1 MLSSAF
7 IFDRL
12 YQYML
17 LMRLHRPIGIYLLLW
32 PTLWAVWI
40 AGNGHP
46 DLSIILIFSSGVILM
61 RSAGCVINDYAD
73 KDFDPHVRRTKDRPL
88 AARRITGRET
98 LILFLLLGLL
108 AFGLVLQL
116 NWFTVQL
123 SVIALLLA
131 AIYPFTKRYTHL
143 PQLFLGAAYSWSIPM
158 AFAAQTA
165 EIPVLAWVVFI
176 TNLLWTVA
184 YDTMYAMVDRDDDLK
199 IGVKSTAI
207 LFGNADR
214 LIIALLQ
221 LIVFILLIII
231 GIQVGLGQLYYT
243 GLALAALFAIYQQ
256 WLIYHRDPARC
267 FQAFLN
273 NHWLGMVVFLGI
285 VADYWVT
292 S

>member
-131 AIYPFTKRYTHL
+131 AVYPFTKRYTHL

-165 EIPVLAWVVFI
+165 EIPLLAWLVFI

-184 YDTMYAMVDRDDDLK
+184 YDTMYAMVDRNDDLK

>member
-7 IFDRL
+7 ISNRL

-40 AGNGHP
+40 AGNGQP
-46 DLSIILIFSSGVILM
+46 NLGIVFIFSCGVVVM

-73 KDFDPHVRRTKDRPL
+73 KDFDPHVQRTKDRPL
-88 AARRITGRET
+88 AAQRITGRES
-98 LILFLLLGLL
+98 LVLFLVLCLIAL
-108 AFGLVLQL
+108 FLVLQL

-131 AIYPFTKRYTHL
+131 AVYPFTKRYTHL
-143 PQLFLGAAYSWSIPM
+143 PQFFLGAAYSWSIPM
-158 AFAAQTA
+158 AFAAQTSDV
-165 EIPVLAWVVFI
+165 PLLAWLIFI
-176 TNLLWTVA
+176 ANLLWTVA
-184 YDTMYAMVDRDDDLK
+184 YDTMYAMVDRADDLR

-207 LFGNADR
+207 LFGDADKF
-214 LIIALLQ
+214 IIALLQ
-221 LIVFILLIII
+221 LVFFILLITI
-231 GIQVGLGQLYYT
+231 GIYLQLGNLYYT
-243 GLALAALFAIYQQ
+243 GLTLAAMLAMYQQ

-273 NHWLGMVVFLGI
+273 NNWLGMTIFLGI
-285 VADYWVT
+285 VADYWILL
-292 S
+292 

>member
-1 MLSSAF
+1 MLSSVF
-7 IFDRL
+7 ISDRL
-12 YQYML
+12 HQYLL

-40 AGNGHP
+40 ASNGYP
-46 DLSIILIFSSGVILM
+46 AINIVLIFCCGVILM

-73 KDFDPHVRRTKDRPL
+73 KDFDPHVQRTKDRPL
-88 AARRITGRET
+88 AARRITSQES
-98 LILFLLLGLL
+98 LILFLVLCLMAL
-108 AFGLVLQL
+108 FLVLQL

-131 AIYPFTKRYTHL
+131 AGYPFTKRYTHL

-158 AFAAQTA
+158 AFAAQTS
-165 EIPVLAWVVFI
+165 EIPLLAWLIFI

-184 YDTMYAMVDRDDDLK
+184 YDTMYAMVDKADDLK

-214 LIIALLQ
+214 MIIALLQ
-221 LIVFILLIII
+221 LAVFILLIII
-231 GIQVGLGQLYYT
+231 GFKVGFGYLYYT
-243 GLALAALFAIYQQ
+243 GLALAAMLAMYQQ

-273 NHWLGMVVFLGI
+273 NHWLGMTVFLGI
-285 VADYWVT
+285 VADYWVLL
-292 S
+292 

>member
-7 IFDRL
+7 ISDRL
-12 YQYML
+12 HQYML

-40 AGNGHP
+40 ASNGQP
-46 DLSIILIFSSGVILM
+46 DIHIVLIFSCGVILM

-73 KDFDPHVRRTKDRPL
+73 KDFDPHVQRTKDRPL
-88 AARRITGRET
+88 AARRITSRET
-98 LILFLLLGLL
+98 LILFLVLCSM

-123 SVIALLLA
+123 SVIALFLA
-131 AIYPFTKRYTHL
+131 ALYPFTKRYTHL

-158 AFAAQTA
+158 AFAAQTS
-165 EIPVLAWVVFI
+165 EVPLLAWLIFI

-184 YDTMYAMVDRDDDLK
+184 YDTMYAMVDRADDLK

-221 LIVFILLIII
+221 LSVFILLILI
-231 GIQVGLGQLYYT
+231 GIYINFGYLYYT
-243 GLALAALFAIYQQ
+243 GLALAAMLAIYQQ
-256 WLIYHRDPARC
+256 WLIYHRDPAHC

-273 NHWLGMVVFLGI
+273 NHWLGMTVFLGI
-285 VADYWVT
+285 VADYWIAP
-292 S
+292 

>member
-7 IFDRL
+7 ISDRL
-12 YQYML
+12 HQYLL

-40 AGNGHP
+40 ASNGHP
-46 DLSIILIFSSGVILM
+46 DIRIVLIFSCGVILM

-73 KDFDPHVRRTKDRPL
+73 KDFDPHVQRTKDRPL
-88 AARRITGRET
+88 AARRITSRET
-98 LILFLLLGLL
+98 LILFLVLCLV

-123 SVIALLLA
+123 SVIALFLA
-131 AIYPFTKRYTHL
+131 ALYPFTKRYTHL

-158 AFAAQTA
+158 AFAAQTS
-165 EIPVLAWVVFI
+165 EVPLLAWLIFI

-221 LIVFILLIII
+221 LAVFILLITI
-231 GIQVGLGQLYYT
+231 GLHLGLGYLYYT
-243 GLALAALFAIYQQ
+243 GLALAAMLAMYQQ
-256 WLIYHRDPARC
+256 RLIYHRDPARC

-273 NHWLGMVVFLGI
+273 NHWLGMTVFLGI
-285 VADYWVT
+285 VADYWVLP
-292 S
+292 

>member
-7 IFDRL
+7 ISNRL

-40 AGNGHP
+40 AGNGQPH
-46 DLSIILIFSSGVILM
+46 LGIVFIFSCGVVVM

-73 KDFDPHVRRTKDRPL
+73 KDFDPHVQRTKDRPL
-88 AARRITGRET
+88 AAQRITGRES
-98 LILFLLLGLL
+98 LVLFLVLCLIAL
-108 AFGLVLQL
+108 FLVLQL

-131 AIYPFTKRYTHL
+131 AVYPFTKRYTHL
-143 PQLFLGAAYSWSIPM
+143 PQFFLGAAYSWSIPM
-158 AFAAQTA
+158 AFAAQTS
-165 EIPVLAWVVFI
+165 EVPLLAWLIFI
-176 TNLLWTVA
+176 ANLLWTVA
-184 YDTMYAMVDRDDDLK
+184 YDTMYAMVDRADDLK

-207 LFGNADR
+207 LFGDADK

-221 LIVFILLIII
+221 LVFFILLITI
-231 GIQVGLGQLYYT
+231 GIHLQLGRLYYT
-243 GLALAALFAIYQQ
+243 GLTLAAMLAMYQQ

-273 NHWLGMVVFLGI
+273 NNWLGMTIFLGI
-285 VADYWVT
+285 VADYWILL
-292 S
+292 